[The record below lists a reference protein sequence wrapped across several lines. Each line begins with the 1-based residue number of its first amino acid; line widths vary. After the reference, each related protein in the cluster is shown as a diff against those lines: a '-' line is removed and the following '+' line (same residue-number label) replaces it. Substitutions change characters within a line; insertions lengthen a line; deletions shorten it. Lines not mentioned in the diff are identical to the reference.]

1 MNFLEAIILGIVQG
15 LTEFLPVSSSAHVQ
29 IASELMQVPGL
40 SDKNSATTAFIAT
53 IQLGTEAAVLIYFA
67 KDIARLVKAWFRGVF
82 NSKHRGNAD
91 YRMAWLVIIASIPV
105 GLAGYLLRE
114 FIQETVR
121 TLWVV
126 AFTMLL
132 FAGILYLADRYGRK
146 QKEVADMTFNTALGF
161 GLGQALAVIPGVSR
175 SGASISFG
183 LFAGFNR
190 ATAARFS
197 FLIGIPAVLAS
208 GLIEFKDSYQQ
219 LDAAALSG
227 TIVATITSF
236 VVGYAVI
243 SGLLKYLNKGSFM
256 PFVIWRLVVGIALLV
271 MLSNGWIT
279 A

>member
-1 MNFLEAIILGIVQG
+1 MNFFQAVILGLVQG

-29 IASELMQVPGL
+29 IASELMQVKGL

-67 KDIARLVKAWFRGVF
+67 KDIARLVKAWFEGVF
-82 NSKHRGNAD
+82 NPRARSNAD
-91 YRMAWLVIIASIPV
+91 YKMAWLVIMASIPV
-105 GLAGYLLRE
+105 GLIGYLLRN

-126 AFTMLL
+126 AFMMILFGVILL
-132 FAGILYLADRYGRK
+132 LTDRYGSR
-146 QKEVADMTFNTALGF
+146 QKEIKDLTFKSALGF
-161 GLGQALAVIPGVSR
+161 GLGQALAVFPGVSR

-190 ATAARFS
+190 AAAARFS

-208 GLIEFKDSYQQ
+208 GLIEFKDSYHY
-219 LDAAALSG
+219 LDSQALAG
-227 TIVATITSF
+227 TMVATVTSF

-243 SGLLKYLNKGSFM
+243 AGLLKYLNKGSFM
-256 PFVIWRLVVGIALLV
+256 PFVIWRLVVGVALLV
-271 MLSNGWIT
+271 MLTNGWIT

>member
-29 IASELMQVPGL
+29 IASELMQIPGL

-82 NSKHRGNAD
+82 NAKLRDNAD

-105 GLAGYLLRE
+105 GLVGYLLRD
-114 FIQETVR
+114 FIQDTVR

-126 AFTMLL
+126 AFTMIL
-132 FAGILYLADRYGRK
+132 FAAILFLADRYGRR
-146 QKEVADMTFNTALGF
+146 QKEVADVTFNSAVGF
-161 GLGQALAVIPGVSR
+161 GLSQALAVIPGVSR

-183 LFAGFNR
+183 LFAGFTR
-190 ATAARFS
+190 AAAARFS

-208 GLIEFKDSYQQ
+208 GLIEFKDSYQM
-219 LDAAALSG
+219 LDANALSG

-236 VVGYAVI
+236 VVGYLVI
-243 SGLLKYLNKGSFM
+243 AGLLKYLNKGSFM
-256 PFVIWRLVVGIALLV
+256 PFVVWRLLVGFGLLV
-271 MLSNGWIT
+271 MLSNGWIS

>member
-29 IASELMQVPGL
+29 IASEIMQVPGL

-67 KDIARLVKAWFRGVF
+67 KDIALLVKAWFSGVF

-126 AFTMLL
+126 AFTMIL
-132 FAGILYLADRYGRK
+132 FAAILYLADRYGRK
-146 QKEVADMTFNTALGF
+146 QMEVADMTFNTALGF

-190 ATAARFS
+190 AAAARFS

-243 SGLLKYLNKGSFM
+243 AGLLKYLNKGSFM

>member
-67 KDIARLVKAWFRGVF
+67 KDIVRLVKAWFRGVF
-82 NSKHRGNAD
+82 NSRHRGSAD

-126 AFTMLL
+126 AFTMIL
-132 FAGILYLADRYGRK
+132 FAAILYLADRYGRK
-146 QKEVADMTFNTALGF
+146 QKEISDMTFNTALGF
-161 GLGQALAVIPGVSR
+161 GLGQALAVVPGVSR

-190 ATAARFS
+190 AAAARFS

-219 LDAAALSG
+219 LDSAALSG
-227 TIVATITSF
+227 TVVATITSF

-243 SGLLKYLNKGSFM
+243 AGLLKYLNKGSFM
-256 PFVIWRLVVGIALLV
+256 PFVVWRLVVGIALLV

>member
-1 MNFLEAIILGIVQG
+1 MSFLEAIILGIVQG

-29 IASELMQVPGL
+29 IFSELMQVPGL

-67 KDIARLVKAWFRGVF
+67 KDISRLLKAWFQGLF
-82 NSKHRGNAD
+82 NSNKRNNAD
-91 YRMAWLVIIASIPV
+91 YKMAWLVIIASIPV
-105 GLAGYLLRE
+105 GLIGYLLRE

-126 AFTMLL
+126 AFTMIIFAIIL
-132 FAGILYLADRYGRK
+132 FLADYYGKK
-146 QKEVADMTFNTALGF
+146 QKGVEEMTFNTALGF

-190 ATAARFS
+190 AAAARFS

-208 GLIEFKDSYQQ
+208 GLIEFKDSYQY
-219 LDAAALSG
+219 LDAQALTG
-227 TIVATITSF
+227 TLVATITSF
-236 VVGYAVI
+236 IVGYAVI
-243 SGLLKYLNKGSFM
+243 AGLLKYLNKGSFM
-256 PFVIWRLVVGIALLV
+256 PFVIWRLIVGVALIV
-271 MLSNGWIT
+271 MLTNGWIS

>member
-29 IASELMQVPGL
+29 IASELMQIPGL

-82 NSKHRGNAD
+82 NAKLRGNAD

-126 AFTMLL
+126 AFTMIL
-132 FAGILYLADRYGRK
+132 FAAILYLADRYGRK
-146 QKEVADMTFNTALGF
+146 QKDVSDMTFNTALGF

-190 ATAARFS
+190 AAAARFS

-219 LDAAALSG
+219 LDSAALSG

-243 SGLLKYLNKGSFM
+243 AGLLKYLNKGSFM
-256 PFVIWRLVVGIALLV
+256 PFVIWRLVVGIVLLV

>member
-29 IASELMQVPGL
+29 IASELMQIPGL

-67 KDIARLVKAWFRGVF
+67 KDIARLVKAWFRGLF
-82 NSKHRGNAD
+82 NSKLRGNAD

-126 AFTMLL
+126 AFTMIL
-132 FAGILYLADRYGRK
+132 FAAILYLADRYGRK
-146 QKEVADMTFNTALGF
+146 QKQVEDMTFNTAVGF

-183 LFAGFNR
+183 LLAGFNR
-190 ATAARFS
+190 AAAARFS

-243 SGLLKYLNKGSFM
+243 AGLLKYLNKGSFM
-256 PFVIWRLVVGIALLV
+256 PFVIWRLVVGLVLLV

>member
-1 MNFLEAIILGIVQG
+1 MNFFEAIVLGIIQG

-29 IASELMQVPGL
+29 IFSELMQVPGL

-67 KDIARLVKAWFRGVF
+67 KDIFRLVKAWFKGLF
-82 NSKHRGNAD
+82 NSKARDNAD
-91 YRMAWLVIIASIPV
+91 YRMAWLVIMASIPV
-105 GLAGYLLRE
+105 GLVGYLLRS

-126 AFTMLL
+126 AFTMIL
-132 FAGILYLADRYGRK
+132 FAMILFLADRYGRK
-146 QKEVADMTFNTALGF
+146 QKEVSEVNFNSALGF

-183 LFAGFNR
+183 LFAGFTR
-190 ATAARFS
+190 AAAARFS

-208 GLIEFKDSYQQ
+208 GLVEFKDSYQY
-219 LDAAALSG
+219 LDAATLSG
-227 TIVATITSF
+227 TVVATLTSF

-243 SGLLKYLNKGSFM
+243 AGLLKYLNKGSFM
-256 PFVIWRLVVGIALLV
+256 PFVFWRLVVGFGLLV
-271 MLSNGWIT
+271 MLSNGWIS

>member
-29 IASELMQVPGL
+29 IASELMQIPGL

-82 NSKHRGNAD
+82 NEKLRDNAD

-105 GLAGYLLRE
+105 GLVGYLLRD
-114 FIQETVR
+114 FIQDTVR

-126 AFTMLL
+126 AFTMIL
-132 FAGILYLADRYGRK
+132 FAGILFLADRYGRR
-146 QKEVADMTFNTALGF
+146 QKEVSDVTFNSAIGF
-161 GLGQALAVIPGVSR
+161 GLSQALAVIPGVSR

-183 LFAGFNR
+183 LFAGFTR
-190 ATAARFS
+190 SAAARFS

-208 GLIEFKDSYQQ
+208 GLIEFKDSYQM
-219 LDAAALSG
+219 LDANALSG

-236 VVGYAVI
+236 VVGYLVI
-243 SGLLKYLNKGSFM
+243 AGLLKYLNKGSFM
-256 PFVIWRLVVGIALLV
+256 PFVVWRLVVGFGLLV
-271 MLSNGWIT
+271 MLSNGWIS

>member
-67 KDIARLVKAWFRGVF
+67 KDIARLVKAWFRGMF

-126 AFTMLL
+126 AFTMIL
-132 FAGILYLADRYGRK
+132 FAAILYLADRYGRK

-190 ATAARFS
+190 AAAARFS

-243 SGLLKYLNKGSFM
+243 AGLLKYLNKGSFM

>member
-67 KDIARLVKAWFRGVF
+67 RDIARLVKAWFKGLF
-82 NSKHRGNAD
+82 SSKHRSNAD
-91 YRMAWLVIIASIPV
+91 YKMAWLVIIASIPV
-105 GLAGYLLRE
+105 GLVGYLLRE

-126 AFTMLL
+126 AFTMIL
-132 FAGILYLADRYGRK
+132 FAAILYLADRYGRK
-146 QKEVADMTFNTALGF
+146 QKEVSEMTFNSAVGF

-190 ATAARFS
+190 AAAARFS

-219 LDAAALSG
+219 LDATALSG

-236 VVGYAVI
+236 VVGFAVI
-243 SGLLKYLNKGSFM
+243 AGLLKYLNKGSFM
-256 PFVIWRLVVGIALLV
+256 PFVIWRLVVGVALLI
-271 MLSNGWIT
+271 MLSNGWIS

>member
-1 MNFLEAIILGIVQG
+1 MNFLEAIILGIIQG

-67 KDIARLVKAWFRGVF
+67 KDIARLVKAWFSGVF
-82 NSKHRGNAD
+82 NPNARTSSD
-91 YRMAWLVIIASIPV
+91 YKMAWLVLIASIPV
-105 GLAGYLLRE
+105 GLVGYLLRD
-114 FIQETVR
+114 FIQDTVR

-126 AFTMLL
+126 AFTMIL
-132 FAGILYLADRYGRK
+132 FAAILFLADKYGRRQK
-146 QKEVADMTFNTALGF
+146 QVADMTFNSALGF

-183 LFAGFNR
+183 LFAGFTR
-190 ATAARFS
+190 AAAARFS

-208 GLIEFKDSYQQ
+208 GLIQFKDSYQQ
-219 LDAAALSG
+219 LDESALSG
-227 TIVATITSF
+227 TVIATITSF
-236 VVGYAVI
+236 VVGYLVI
-243 SGLLKYLNKGSFM
+243 AGLLKYLNKGSFM
-256 PFVIWRLVVGIALLV
+256 PFVIWRLVVGVGLFV
-271 MLSNGWIT
+271 MLSNGWIS

>member
-29 IASELMQVPGL
+29 IASEIMQVPGL
-40 SDKNSATTAFIAT
+40 FDKNSATTAFIAT

-82 NSKHRGNAD
+82 NSNHRANAD

-126 AFTMLL
+126 AFTMIL

-190 ATAARFS
+190 AAAARFS

-219 LDAAALSG
+219 LDSAALSG

-243 SGLLKYLNKGSFM
+243 AGLLKYLNKGSFM
-256 PFVIWRLVVGIALLV
+256 PFVIWRLVVGIGLLV

>member
-29 IASELMQVPGL
+29 IASELMQIPGL

-67 KDIARLVKAWFRGVF
+67 KDIARMVKAWFRGVF
-82 NSKHRGNAD
+82 NAKLRDNAD

-105 GLAGYLLRE
+105 GLVGYLLRD
-114 FIQETVR
+114 FIQDTVR

-126 AFTMLL
+126 AFTMIL
-132 FAGILYLADRYGRK
+132 FAAILFLADRYGRR
-146 QKEVADMTFNTALGF
+146 QKEVADVTFNSAVGF
-161 GLGQALAVIPGVSR
+161 GLSQALAVIPGVSR

-183 LFAGFNR
+183 LFAGFTR
-190 ATAARFS
+190 AAAARFS

-208 GLIEFKDSYQQ
+208 GLIEFRDSYQM
-219 LDAAALSG
+219 LDANALSG

-236 VVGYAVI
+236 VVGYLVI
-243 SGLLKYLNKGSFM
+243 AGLLKYLNKGSFM
-256 PFVIWRLVVGIALLV
+256 PFVVWRLVVGFGLLV
-271 MLSNGWIT
+271 MLSNGWIS

>member
-82 NSKHRGNAD
+82 NAKLRGNAD

-105 GLAGYLLRE
+105 GLAGYLFRE

-126 AFTMLL
+126 AFTMIL

-146 QKEVADMTFNTALGF
+146 QKQVSDMTFNTALGF

-183 LFAGFNR
+183 LLAGFNR
-190 ATAARFS
+190 AAAARFS
-197 FLIGIPAVLAS
+197 FLIGMPAVLAS

-227 TIVATITSF
+227 TIVATIASF

-243 SGLLKYLNKGSFM
+243 AGLLKYLNKGSFM
-256 PFVIWRLVVGIALLV
+256 PFVIWRLVVGILLLV
-271 MLSNGWIT
+271 MLSNGWVT

>member
-29 IASELMQVPGL
+29 IASELMQIPGL

-82 NSKHRGNAD
+82 NAKLRGNAD

-126 AFTMLL
+126 AFTMIL
-132 FAGILYLADRYGRK
+132 FAAILYLADRYGRK
-146 QKEVADMTFNTALGF
+146 QKEVSDMTFNTALGF

-190 ATAARFS
+190 AAAARFS

-208 GLIEFKDSYQQ
+208 GLVEFKDSYQQ

-243 SGLLKYLNKGSFM
+243 AGLLKYLNKGSFM
-256 PFVIWRLVVGIALLV
+256 PFVVWRLVVGIALLV

>member
-82 NSKHRGNAD
+82 NAKLRGNAD

-126 AFTMLL
+126 AFTMIL

-146 QKEVADMTFNTALGF
+146 QKEVSDMTFNTALGF

-183 LFAGFNR
+183 LIAGFNR
-190 ATAARFS
+190 GAAARFS

-243 SGLLKYLNKGSFM
+243 AGLLKYLNKGSFM
-256 PFVIWRLVVGIALLV
+256 PFVVWRLVVGIVLLV

>member
-29 IASELMQVPGL
+29 IASELMQIPGL

-67 KDIARLVKAWFRGVF
+67 KDIARLVMAWFRGLF
-82 NSKHRGNAD
+82 NSKLRGNAD

-126 AFTMLL
+126 AFTMIL
-132 FAGILYLADRYGRK
+132 FAAILYLADRYGRK

-190 ATAARFS
+190 AAAARFS

-243 SGLLKYLNKGSFM
+243 AGLLKYLNKGSFM
-256 PFVIWRLVVGIALLV
+256 PFVIWRLVVGIVLLV

>member
-67 KDIARLVKAWFRGVF
+67 KDIARLVRAWFRGVF

-126 AFTMLL
+126 AFTMIL

-146 QKEVADMTFNTALGF
+146 QKEVSDMTFNTALGF

-190 ATAARFS
+190 AAAARFS

-219 LDAAALSG
+219 LDSAALSG

-243 SGLLKYLNKGSFM
+243 AGLLKYLNKGSFM

>member
-1 MNFLEAIILGIVQG
+1 MSFLEAIILGIVQG

-29 IASELMQVPGL
+29 IFSELMQVPGL

-67 KDIARLVKAWFRGVF
+67 KDISRLLKAWFKGLL
-82 NSKHRGNAD
+82 NSKKRNNAD

-105 GLAGYLLRE
+105 GLIGYLLRE

-126 AFTMLL
+126 AFTMIIFAIVL
-132 FAGILYLADRYGRK
+132 FLADYYGKK
-146 QKEVADMTFNTALGF
+146 QKGVEEMTFNTALGF

-190 ATAARFS
+190 AAAARFS

-208 GLIEFKDSYQQ
+208 GLIEFKDSYQY
-219 LDAAALSG
+219 LDAQALSG
-227 TIVATITSF
+227 TLVATVTSF

-243 SGLLKYLNKGSFM
+243 AGLLKYLNKGSFM
-256 PFVIWRLVVGIALLV
+256 PFVIWRLIVGVALIV
-271 MLSNGWIT
+271 MLSNGWIS

>member
-29 IASELMQVPGL
+29 IFSELMQVPGL

-67 KDIARLVKAWFRGVF
+67 KDIARLLKAWFKGLF
-82 NSKHRGNAD
+82 NSAARENAD
-91 YRMAWLVIIASIPV
+91 YKMAWLVIFASIPV
-105 GLAGYLLRE
+105 GLIGYLLRE

-126 AFTMLL
+126 AFTMIVFAIIL
-132 FAGILYLADRYGRK
+132 FLADHYGKR
-146 QKEVADMTFNTALGF
+146 QKEIKDMTFNTALGF

-190 ATAARFS
+190 AAAARFS

-208 GLIEFKDSYQQ
+208 GLIEFSDSYQQ
-219 LDAAALSG
+219 LDEAALSG

-236 VVGYAVI
+236 VVGYLVI
-243 SGLLKYLNKGSFM
+243 AGLLKYLNKGSFM
-256 PFVIWRLVVGIALLV
+256 PFVIWRLIVGVALLV
-271 MLSNGWIT
+271 MLSNGWIS

>member
-67 KDIARLVKAWFRGVF
+67 RDIARLVKAWFKGVY
-82 NSKHRGNAD
+82 NSKLRDNAD
-91 YRMAWLVIIASIPV
+91 YKMAWLVIIASIPV

-126 AFTMLL
+126 AFTMIL
-132 FAGILYLADRYGRK
+132 FAAILYLADRYGRK

-190 ATAARFS
+190 AAAARFS

-243 SGLLKYLNKGSFM
+243 AGLLKYLNKGSFM
-256 PFVIWRLVVGIALLV
+256 PFVMWRLVVGIALLV